1 MIVGSKEGVNPFIT
15 LLRTAFDLCS
25 ISMMINGKQQTD
37 KKIFFCLLENW
48 SGTMKLLLLVIAT
61 FSLTKAAPSYNY
73 TILNEFYHDS
83 NAFTEGLFY
92 DDTTDLMFES
102 LIIIFTQI
110 NVENLQV
117 QGNMANQQSAH
128 NS

>member
-1 MIVGSKEGVNPFIT
+1 
-15 LLRTAFDLCS
+15 
-25 ISMMINGKQQTD
+25 
-37 KKIFFCLLENW
+37 
-48 SGTMKLLLLVIAT
+48 MKLLLLVIAT

-102 LIIIFTQI
+102 LIIFTQI

-117 QGNMANQQSAH
+117 QGNMANQQSVH